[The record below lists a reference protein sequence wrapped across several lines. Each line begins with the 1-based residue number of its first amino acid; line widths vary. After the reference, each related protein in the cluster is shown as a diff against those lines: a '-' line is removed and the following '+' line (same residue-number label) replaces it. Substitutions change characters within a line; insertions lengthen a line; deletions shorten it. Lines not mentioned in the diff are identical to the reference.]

1 MMPQVEDNI
10 EERALGCEFHDLGSS
25 QSLLTLTYWMTL
37 NKFISLSFSSFIT
50 KVGVVL
56 MRLWQ
61 NLGYCMSGSKLQLL
75 ASLLK
80 GIILLREV
88 D

>member
-1 MMPQVEDNI
+1 
-10 EERALGCEFHDLGSS
+10 
-25 QSLLTLTYWMTL
+25 
-37 NKFISLSFSSFIT
+37 
-50 KVGVVL
+50 